1 MRRIFAAMFTKIL
14 IANRGEIALRVM
26 RTCKAMGIRT
36 VAIYS
41 QADEDA
47 LHVHEAD
54 EAIAI
59 GGTLPRESYL
69 VIDNVIAAAKA
80 SGAEAVHPGYGFLS
94 ENAAF
99 AQAVADAGMVFIGPS
114 PKAIAM
120 LGDKTAA
127 RELAIAS
134 DVPIAPGSTGAIET
148 YDEVRQLIE
157 NIGLPVIVKAAAG
170 GGGKGMRIVED
181 LVDVE
186 AAFHGARSEALTSFG
201 DGRVFVERYI
211 KEPRHIEIQVLADSH
226 GTVLYFPER
235 ECSIQRRH
243 QKVIE
248 ESPSS
253 AVTPAI
259 REAMGRAAARL
270 VAASGYTNA
279 GTIEF
284 LLDASGE
291 FYFMEVNT
299 RLQVEHPVTEL
310 ISGVDFVEQQ
320 IRIAAGLPLELRQ
333 ADVADPKG
341 HAIECRVCAEDVF
354 NDFLPDTGRVSF
366 LQLPVGEHVRNDSA
380 LKVGYEVTVHYDP
393 MVAKLLVW
401 APTRSQAIDACIDA
415 LDNYHLAGIRTTIPF
430 CRLVLD
436 SEPFRSG
443 NYATSYVAKHWP
455 PTSDVAQKA
464 RLAATAA
471 AVFQAE
477 HIRRRPRPSTEAPF
491 PTPTATHEW
500 K

>member
-1 MRRIFAAMFTKIL
+1 MFTKIL
-14 IANRGEIALRVM
+14 IANRGEIALRVI

-47 LHVHEAD
+47 MHVHEAD
-54 EAIAI
+54 EAVAI
-59 GGTLPRESYL
+59 GGTLPRDSYL
-69 VIDNVIAAAKA
+69 VVEKVIQAART
-80 SGAEAVHPGYGFLS
+80 SGAQAIHPGYGFLS

-99 AQAVADAGMVFIGPS
+99 AQAVADAGLVFIGPS

-134 DVPIAPGSTGAIET
+134 NVPIAPGSTGAVET
-148 YDEVRQLIE
+148 FEEVRALIDT
-157 NIGLPVIVKAAAG
+157 IGLPVIIKAAAG

-181 LVDVE
+181 LDDVE
-186 AAFHGARSEALTSFG
+186 TAFHGARSEALTSFG

-211 KEPRHIEIQVLADSH
+211 KEPRHIEIQVLADAH

-253 AVTPAI
+253 AVTPEI
-259 REAMGRAAARL
+259 RAAMGQAAARL
-270 VAASGYTNA
+270 VTAAGYTNA

-284 LLDASGE
+284 LLDASGQ

-310 ISGVDFVEQQ
+310 ISGVDFVQQQ
-320 IRIAAGLPLELRQ
+320 IAIAAGQALTLRQ
-333 ADVADPKG
+333 IDVAAPRG
-341 HAIECRVCAEDVF
+341 HAIECRICAEDVF

-366 LQLPVGEHVRNDSA
+366 LQLPQGEHVRNDSA

-401 APTRSQAIDACIDA
+401 APTRSEAIDACIDA
-415 LDNYHLAGIRTTIPF
+415 LDNYHIAGFRTTIPF
-430 CRLVLD
+430 CRIVAD
-436 SEPFRSG
+436 SKPFRTG
-443 NYATSYVAKHWP
+443 SYSTFYVNQHWP
-455 PTSDVAQKA
+455 PAINTEIQSQ
-464 RLAATAA
+464 LAATAA
-471 AVFQAE
+471 VVFSQELA
-477 HIRRRPRPSTEAPF
+477 RRRPQQQTDAPF
-491 PTPTATHEW
+491 QPPTATIEW

>member
-1 MRRIFAAMFTKIL
+1 MFTKIL
-14 IANRGEIALRVM
+14 IANRGEIALRVI

-47 LHVHEAD
+47 MHVHEAD
-54 EAIAI
+54 EAVAI
-59 GGTLPRESYL
+59 GGTLPRDSYL
-69 VIDNVIAAAKA
+69 VVEKVIQAART
-80 SGAEAVHPGYGFLS
+80 SGAQAIHPGYGFLS

-99 AQAVADAGMVFIGPS
+99 AQAVADAGLVFIGPS

-134 DVPIAPGSTGAIET
+134 NVPIAPGSTGAVET
-148 YDEVRQLIE
+148 FEEVRALIDT
-157 NIGLPVIVKAAAG
+157 IGLPVIIKAAAG

-181 LVDVE
+181 LDDVE
-186 AAFHGARSEALTSFG
+186 TAFHGARSEALTSFG

-211 KEPRHIEIQVLADSH
+211 KEPRHIEIQVLADAH

-253 AVTPAI
+253 AVTPEI
-259 REAMGRAAARL
+259 RAAMGQAAARL
-270 VAASGYTNA
+270 VTAAGYTNA

-284 LLDASGE
+284 LLDASGQ

-310 ISGVDFVEQQ
+310 ISGVDFVQQQ
-320 IRIAAGLPLELRQ
+320 IAIAAGQALTLRQ
-333 ADVADPKG
+333 IDVAAPRG
-341 HAIECRVCAEDVF
+341 HAIECRICAEDVF

-366 LQLPVGEHVRNDSA
+366 LQLPQGEHVRNDSA

-401 APTRSQAIDACIDA
+401 APTRSEAIDACIDA
-415 LDNYHLAGIRTTIPF
+415 LDNYHIAGFRTTIPF
-430 CRLVLD
+430 CRIVAD
-436 SEPFRSG
+436 SQPFRTG
-443 NYATSYVAKHWP
+443 SYSTFYVNQHWP
-455 PTSDVAQKA
+455 PAINTEIQSQ
-464 RLAATAA
+464 LAATAA
-471 AVFQAE
+471 VVFSQELA
-477 HIRRRPRPSTEAPF
+477 RRRPQQQTDAPF
-491 PTPTATHEW
+491 QPPTATIEW